1 MLETYCE
8 NNDVKII
15 HSSAYHPQS
24 NWACESLPKEIRKFI
39 FEEFLKNKDSF
50 NNEDELFKI
59 TKIHYNKLYTTT
71 GRIQNDIR
79 DLADKNEIDL
89 VKQNII
95 NTLSKKN
102 KNIDIIKNDK
112 NYIVDISQVKI
123 KGKYLVKKYLK
134 KNKKIHVAYNKVPV
148 DILGDYNF
156 ERAIFYRNKKNPKIF
171 AWRSLLY
178 FSFKS
183 IKRGWK

>member
-1 MLETYCE
+1 M
-8 NNDVKII
+8 
-15 HSSAYHPQS
+15 
-24 NWACESLPKEIRKFI
+24 
-39 FEEFLKNKDSF
+39 
-50 NNEDELFKI
+50 
-59 TKIHYNKLYTTT
+59 
-71 GRIQNDIR
+71 
-79 DLADKNEIDL
+79 

-156 ERAIFYRNKKNPKIF
+156 ERAIFYRNKKNVKFLHEGACYIF
-171 AWRSLLY
+171 HLNLLKEVENNLWINLLLVMTKYYKRNLYGTDHIFRSVLY
-178 FSFKS
+178 ISTYNREKLVKS
-183 IKRGWK
+183 SKNIIFVRGYPRYSEIR